1 MTRVNFELLDAVK
14 WLKEQMNEK
23 AVSAER
29 QAQILKAIQTAAAI
43 VVAGSA
49 KEHWLSAASQ
59 VITDEIGRD
68 YETIV
73 NLIAFHV
80 AEKIARGQEQEIPA
94 TGKTLVCHVAK
105 EINPD
110 YRVQV
115 VSLSRD
121 DTNETEDNETEDAGH
136 ESASESKPEPAYFA
150 DHSRHHGTHLKI
162 TQNAVN
168 HLRDACMRANDFGD
182 IAAQNRTLLSIVR
195 MSITVFKARATGID
209 TGETYRCIKAD
220 VKKSAPAI
228 DKSAPLLAA
237 FAELYLKVSKRN
249 KWPKRWSELSDNKRT
264 ILSFVLAFGDAG
276 EIDYLLTLRDEVAY
290 EVIHL
295 LGNQCRTW
303 LENKD
308 RRSQLPSLNQAIER
322 SRAINCAAN
331 RAIENAKQI
340 QLFVESTECAIEN
353 AAQLQLFA
361 GA

>member
-1 MTRVNFELLDAVK
+1 MTHVNFKLLDAVK
-14 WLKEQMNEK
+14 WLKELMNEK
-23 AVSAER
+23 AVSAGR
-29 QAQILKAIQTAAAI
+29 QAQILEAIKVGAAI

-49 KEHWLSAASQ
+49 KEGGLVAALR
-59 VITDEIGRD
+59 VITDEVGRG
-68 YETIV
+68 YETVV
-73 NLIAFHV
+73 NLIAAHV
-80 AEKIARGQEQEIPA
+80 AEKIAGGKEQEVPA
-94 TGKTLVCHVAK
+94 TGKTLACHVAK

-110 YRVQV
+110 YRVQTE
-115 VSLSRD
+115 SLCFENP
-121 DTNETEDNETEDAGH
+121 TH
-136 ESASESKPEPAYFA
+136 ENASEREPVYAF
-150 DHSRHHGTHLKI
+150 DDDWHHGSHLQI
-162 TQNAVN
+162 TQNAVTG
-168 HLRDACMRANDFGD
+168 LRNACMRVNGFGD

-209 TGETYRCIKAD
+209 ANKTYKCIEAD

-237 FAELYLKVSKRN
+237 FAELYLKTSKHN

-276 EIDYLLTLRDEVAY
+276 EIDYLLTLREEVAY

-353 AAQLQLFA
+353 AAQLQLFV